1 MAVVWTESPALWV
14 SLYFVLR
21 VHQSELLVR
30 RCLWWGAVTGKYDH
44 GSWAGV
50 RGGVGQSCNV
60 GVFTN
65 QEVNETVTNLTPY
78 EKLEIYKEELEKI
91 NQYNQQLLSNLEKQI
106 RESDDANLEQL
117 KKEIEVLK
125 RVIDDNKK
133 ELEQVIQKL
142 SEIELEDWTK

>member
-1 MAVVWTESPALWV
+1 MRT
-14 SLYFVLR
+14 SLIVLI
-21 VHQSELLVR
+21 LV
-30 RCLWWGAVTGKYDH
+30 LVIGISIIT
-44 GSWAGV
+44 
-50 RGGVGQSCNV
+50 V

-91 NQYNQQLLSNLEKQI
+91 NQYNQQLLSDLEKQI

-142 SEIELEDWTK
+142 SEIELED